1 MVSTLNGGHSQEY
14 KFLICGRTGCI
25 GGLLGK
31 LCTEQGINYEY
42 GAGMLKNRA
51 HKMF

>member
-1 MVSTLNGGHSQEY
+1 MVSTLNGGHSLEY
-14 KFLICGRTGCI
+14 KFLICGRTRWI

-42 GAGMLKNRA
+42 GADTLKDRA
-51 HKMF
+51 QNVF